1 MKHLLIIVLTIF
13 QFSFAYSQPPGGGGG
28 KRGGGQRGGQSGQ
41 NKPPQQNNEKKAI
54 EIININEAAGL
65 ITYDIDEVI
74 KESKV
79 KKTAEKELMTQL
91 IAEYNKEIG
100 KIEKANK
107 IKLETIELT
116 SRAKQQA
123 AIEKKDHKQLMEIG
137 KNINEELHPIRMEVM
152 EAEKVLNTKIEKSF
166 SEKINKKWSQYFEK
180 QKEANQPKLPKEDEN
195 KPDFDANRNNPM
207 Q

>member
-28 KRGGGQRGGQSGQ
+28 QRGGGQRGGQSGQ

-54 EIININEAAGL
+54 EIININDAAGL

-79 KKTAEKELMTQL
+79 KKTAEKGLMTQL

-116 SRAKQQA
+116 SREKQQA
-123 AIEKKDHKQLMEIG
+123 AIEKNDHKKLMEIG